1 MTEKNTFEPSK
12 KTEKSKVIFIGIVI
26 VILAILNG
34 LLYFEYT
41 NTKDSLAETLQ
52 IKKALKQ
59 ELAEA
64 KVQFKEYEGKIS
76 DLDEMVFSLNS
87 DLEKKGVF
95 IEELLSD
102 KKITANQLKKARK
115 ELNLLKQLK
124 IQYLA
129 RIDSL
134 YQSNQELIAENL
146 ILQGDLDES
155 SFRNQSLTSENID
168 LANKVAIGSVLRTT
182 NLSSAGIKIK
192 SNKEKVATKAKKTEK
207 IRVCVTILEN
217 KVVSTGIKTIFIK
230 VLGPRGTVLSHNA
243 DANDTFIAEGQPN
256 IYTIKEQIDY
266 NNEEKDLCL
275 YWDKGSEYEVGQ
287 YIIQLY
293 ENGHLIGKSGF
304 ELK

>member
-102 KKITANQLKKARK
+102 KKITANQ
-115 ELNLLKQLK
+115 Q
-124 IQYLA
+124 
-129 RIDSL
+129 
-134 YQSNQELIAENL
+134 
-146 ILQGDLDES
+146 
-155 SFRNQSLTSENID
+155 
-168 LANKVAIGSVLRTT
+168 
-182 NLSSAGIKIK
+182 
-192 SNKEKVATKAKKTEK
+192 
-207 IRVCVTILEN
+207 
-217 KVVSTGIKTIFIK
+217 
-230 VLGPRGTVLSHNA
+230 
-243 DANDTFIAEGQPN
+243 
-256 IYTIKEQIDY
+256 
-266 NNEEKDLCL
+266 
-275 YWDKGSEYEVGQ
+275 
-287 YIIQLY
+287 
-293 ENGHLIGKSGF
+293 
-304 ELK
+304 